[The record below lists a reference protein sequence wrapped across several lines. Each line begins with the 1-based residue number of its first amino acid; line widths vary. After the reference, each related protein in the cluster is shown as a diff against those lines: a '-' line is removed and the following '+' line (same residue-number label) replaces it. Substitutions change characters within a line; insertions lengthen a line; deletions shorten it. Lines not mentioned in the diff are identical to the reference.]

1 MLFNH
6 FNKRLLEIFNQLFF
20 FNGIDIKRRK
30 KNYESSFETSKNL
43 RRI

>member
-6 FNKRLLEIFNQLFF
+6 FNKRLLDNFILEIFNQLFF

-30 KNYESSFETSKNL
+30 KKLWIVF
-43 RRI
+43 RDI